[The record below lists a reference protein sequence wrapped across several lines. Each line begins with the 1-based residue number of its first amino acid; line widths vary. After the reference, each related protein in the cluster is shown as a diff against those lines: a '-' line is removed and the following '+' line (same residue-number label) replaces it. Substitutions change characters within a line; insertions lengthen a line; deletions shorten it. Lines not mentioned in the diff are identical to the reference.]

1 MFVRSTSLIIPTKNR
16 YHHLKKFFNNIKKYT
31 DKFDEIIIVDSSEE
45 IEFGKI
51 KKKFSKSKK
60 IRVLKSKPSIS
71 IQRNLGIK
79 NYNKKNKF
87 IMFCDDDILFKKNA
101 LKNMDKFILKNPSSI
116 GYGFNLIGKKN
127 NTYVE
132 KLKKSILFKELG
144 IYHFKSGV
152 VCSNGWHTKTVNV
165 KKDLYV
171 QWLSTQACIYKSK
184 VFRKNVLF
192 DTSLGR
198 YSYLDDLFISFR
210 LNKSGKLKVSYN
222 SEYYHPNNIE
232 RNNFYFGIQEVK
244 NRYKFVKKNKLSID
258 KFYFTVFIKILHT
271 LFLILI
277 FRLNKIPKFFGN
289 IFGVILCLSSI
300 KKK

>member
-16 YHHLKKFFNNIKKYT
+16 YHYLKKFFNNIKRYIN
-31 DKFDEIIIVDSSEE
+31 KFDEIIIVDSSEE

-51 KKKFSKSKK
+51 KKKFAKSKK
-60 IRVLKSKPSIS
+60 IRVIKSKPSIS

-79 NYNKKNKF
+79 NYNKRNKF
-87 IMFCDDDILFKKNA
+87 IMFCDDDILFKQNA
-101 LKNMDKFILKNPSSI
+101 FKNMNKFILKNPSSI
-116 GYGFNLIGKKN
+116 GYGFNLIEKKN

-132 KLKKSILFKELG
+132 KLKKSILFKKLG

-152 VCSNGWHTKTVNV
+152 VCSNGWHTKMVNV
-165 KKDLYV
+165 KRDLYV
-171 QWLSTQACIYKSK
+171 QWLSTQACIYRSK
-184 VFRKNVLF
+184 VLRKNVLF

-244 NRYKFVKKNKLSID
+244 NRYKFVKKNKLRKD
-258 KFYFTVFIKILHT
+258 KFYFTISIKILYT
-271 LFLILI
+271 LFLILTL
-277 FRLNKIPKFFGN
+277 RLNKIPKFFGN